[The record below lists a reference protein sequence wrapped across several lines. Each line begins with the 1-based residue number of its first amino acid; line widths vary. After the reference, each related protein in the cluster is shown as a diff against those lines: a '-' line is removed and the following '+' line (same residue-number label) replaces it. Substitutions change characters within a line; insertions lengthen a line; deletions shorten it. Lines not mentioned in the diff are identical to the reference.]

1 MILLSDVTVINIS
14 VFLERQRDNEPG
26 ISGEGLRESL
36 KDLASVDQRK
46 SRIIEQL

>member
-14 VFLERQRDNEPG
+14 VFRADETTSPG
-26 ISGEGLRESL
+26 ISGEDLRESL